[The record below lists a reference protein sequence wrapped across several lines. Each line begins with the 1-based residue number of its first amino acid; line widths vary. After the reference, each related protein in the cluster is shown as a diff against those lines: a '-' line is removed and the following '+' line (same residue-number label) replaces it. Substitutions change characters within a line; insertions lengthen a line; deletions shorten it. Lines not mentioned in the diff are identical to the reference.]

1 MKDKTKDKYDP
12 PIAFRLRPK
21 DHERLNVLAER
32 WETTKT
38 DVIRRLLRQAYE
50 SLGKGSER

>member
-1 MKDKTKDKYDP
+1 
-12 PIAFRLRPK
+12 
-21 DHERLNVLAER
+21 LAKR

-38 DVIRRLLRQAYE
+38 EVIRRLLRQAYE